1 MRPDPALPWY
11 HELCFNAGGEIINS
25 MANIAVILKNDE
37 KLKSIVYDEMKHL
50 IDIPG
55 SVPWSRCR
63 GTWSNTDFACL
74 LLYLET
80 SYGIYAP
87 RKCQDALYAVLSNCR
102 RVHPVRDYLCR
113 VSWDRKRRLD
123 RLLIDLLNAD
133 DTDYVRAVTRKTLT
147 AAVARIFEP
156 GIKFDY
162 MLVLCGAQGIGKSSL
177 FSRLGGS
184 WYSDSMNIAD
194 MRDKSAAEKL
204 QGIWI
209 MELSELAGI
218 RKVDVETVKSF
229 LSRRDDQYR
238 APYQAYVEPHLRSSI
253 MVGTTNVTDGFLRD
267 ITGNRRFWPVEV
279 HSDSSRRVWDLS
291 QEEIDQVWAEA
302 VWYYRQKEPLYLSAP
317 LLEKAELIQRRTLE
331 SDPRS
336 GIIEE
341 YLNESVKTRICLM
354 ELWCD
359 CLGRSRSD
367 FKRSDAYELENI
379 LFQLGN
385 WAVYTG
391 NTSGK
396 QRHGKYGVQKTFVRT
411 V

>member
-1 MRPDPALPWY
+1 
-11 HELCFNAGGEIINS
+11 
-25 MANIAVILKNDE
+25 
-37 KLKSIVYDEMKHL
+37 
-50 IDIPG
+50 
-55 SVPWSRCR
+55 
-63 GTWSNTDFACL
+63 
-74 LLYLET
+74 
-80 SYGIYAP
+80 
-87 RKCQDALYAVLSNCR
+87 
-102 RVHPVRDYLCR
+102 
-113 VSWDRKRRLD
+113 
-123 RLLIDLLNAD
+123 
-133 DTDYVRAVTRKTLT
+133 
-147 AAVARIFEP
+147 
-156 GIKFDY
+156 
-162 MLVLCGAQGIGKSSL
+162 
-177 FSRLGGS
+177 
-184 WYSDSMNIAD
+184 
-194 MRDKSAAEKL
+194 
-204 QGIWI
+204 
-209 MELSELAGI
+209 
-218 RKVDVETVKSF
+218 
-229 LSRRDDQYR
+229 
-238 APYQAYVEPHLRSSI
+238 